1 MSDRA
6 IKQALRRRYRGH
18 EGRMVRKRSR
28 ELQSAGDRKVSELMG
43 PQRGAGEL
51 GWISYGFP
59 DAETGGRDF
68 LDSYFARQLGGTT
81 VA

>member
-18 EGRMVRKRSR
+18 EGRLVRKRSR
-28 ELQSAGDRKVSELMG
+28 ELQGAGDRNVRELSAPPG
-43 PQRGAGEL
+43 PPVERVL
-51 GWISYGFP
+51 VTYKFP
-59 DAETGGRDF
+59 DAETEAGEL
-68 LDSYFARQLGGTT
+68 LDGYFARELPGTT